1 MHPGPARSCV
11 QVMPRGLDPRATAY
25 ALEAPVATEWLR
37 VLRCA
42 NSSGW
47 SLLSLPDHSAP
58 VNTAFLVVKPSRALY
73 LEGIAALQRAAT
85 GAFNRTHGWNLVGPP
100 STAVPALDASQDA
113 RYRMRGFSS
122 EMRAR
127 DDWGFVCASL
137 DQGFFFYMMRIR
149 SALGSDLGRVCSLG
163 PHEKPPEPRMRAKL
177 RHYAGGVKPEESLAL
192 ASRCSHDGALV
203 MGAKPRSGFWRLIR
217 PAAEY
222 KLRGIAQEIARTLS
236 WGERTRALG
245 SELLGQPEATAP
257 REFDRPIQ
265 PICSAA
271 SARPL
276 RATGPPALCPLLQS
290 CVAKISDG
298 LRCLRAELDFYNV
311 TLLPRRGLHSGGA
324 TNTSEVVRGAR
335 FFDRHFPA
343 QLGGVSAAVPGAPH
357 VLPSQT

>member
-1 MHPGPARSCV
+1 
-11 QVMPRGLDPRATAY
+11 MPRGLDPRATAY
-25 ALEAPVATEWLR
+25 ALEAPATTEWLR

-42 NSSGW
+42 NRSGW

-73 LEGIAALQRAAT
+73 LEGIAALHRAAS
-85 GAFNRTHGWNLVGPP
+85 GAFNRTHGWDLVGPP

-113 RYRMRGFSS
+113 RQRKRGFSG

-163 PHEKPPEPRMRAKL
+163 SHEKAPEPRMRAKL

-192 ASRCSHDGALV
+192 ASRCSHGGALV
-203 MGAKPRSGFWRLIR
+203 MGAKPRSKFWRLLR
-217 PAAEY
+217 PAAER
-222 KLRGIAQEIARTLS
+222 KLRGIAREIARTLS

-245 SELLGQPEATAP
+245 SQLLGQPEATAP
-257 REFDRPIQ
+257 CEFDRPIQ

-271 SARPL
+271 TARPL

-290 CVAKISDG
+290 CVATISEG

-311 TLLPRRGLHSGGA
+311 TLLPRRGLRSGGGT
-324 TNTSEVVRGAR
+324 TNTSEVLRGAR
-335 FFDRHFPA
+335 FFKRHFPA
-343 QLGGVSAAVPGAPH
+343 QLGGVSAGLPGSPH
-357 VLPSQT
+357 ILLPSISDELPFSTYRR

>member
-25 ALEAPVATEWLR
+25 TLEAPAATEWLR

-42 NSSGW
+42 NRSGW
-47 SLLSLPDHSAP
+47 SLLSFPDHSAP
-58 VNTAFLVVKPSRALY
+58 VNTAFLIVKPSRALY
-73 LEGIAALQRAAT
+73 LEGIAALHRAAS
-85 GAFNRTHGWNLVGPP
+85 GAFNRTHGWDLVGPP

-113 RYRMRGFSS
+113 RQRKRGFSG

-127 DDWGFVCASL
+127 DDWGFVGASI

-149 SALGSDLGRVCSLG
+149 SAVGSDLWRVCSLG
-163 PHEKPPEPRMRAKL
+163 PHEKRPKQTMRAKL
-177 RHYAGGVKPEESLAL
+177 RHYSGGVKPEAALAK
-192 ASRCSHDGALV
+192 ASRCLHDGALV
-203 MGAKPRSGFWRLIR
+203 MGAKPSSGFWRLIR

-245 SELLGQPEATAP
+245 SQLLGQEPEATAP
-257 REFDRPIQ
+257 REFGHPIQ

-271 SARPL
+271 TARPL

-290 CVAKISDG
+290 CVTTISEG

-311 TLLPRRGLHSGGA
+311 SLLPGRRLRSGGGS
-324 TNTSEVVRGAR
+324 TNPSEVLRGAR
-335 FFDRHFPA
+335 FLDRHFPA
-343 QLGGVSAAVPGAPH
+343 ELGGVSAAVPAHPH
-357 VLPSQT
+357 VLA